1 MPEIHSIVYKPES
14 AGKDREDAYTRL
26 SIQQATLRTGWGIDG
41 DRKGGHPDRQLN
53 IMCLETLESLR
64 SEGFRT
70 DPGAMGEQIIVK
82 GLELVDL
89 LPGTIVQFGAT
100 ARIEVIKPRTGCERF
115 ERIQGLSPALAQKR
129 MGVLARVVQ
138 DGEIMIGDSVYVV

>member
-14 AGKDREDAYTRL
+14 AGKDREDAYTRVPM
-26 SIQQATLRTGWGIDG
+26 QQATLRTGWGIAG

-64 SEGFRT
+64 SEGFKT
-70 DPGAMGEQIIVK
+70 EPGAMGEQIIVT
-82 GLELVDL
+82 GLELGDL
-89 LPGTIVQFGAT
+89 LPGTVVQFGEA
-100 ARIEVIKPRTGCERF
+100 ARIEVLKPRTGCDRF
-115 ERIQGLSPALAQKR
+115 ERIQGLAPALAQRR

-138 DGEIMIGDSVYVV
+138 DGEITIGDSVYVV